1 MNRSIEV
8 LDMSY
13 VISCSS
19 TCDLNN
25 EHLKERNIVYI
36 PFHYQMNGQPQL
48 DDMGASLSMEDFY
61 SAMDQGADTRT
72 SQINVEEYVSFFEQ
86 FLAKGYDLLHVDLSS
101 GISGTINSA
110 RLAQENLK
118 EKYPERK
125 IIVIDSLAASSGF
138 GLLMDEI
145 ADRRDEGMSLE
156 EVAAWAEENKLYVH
170 HWFFSTDLKFYIK
183 GGRISKTAGMFG
195 SLLNICPLL
204 NVDYLGRLIPRDKIR
219 TKKKVIHAI
228 VNRMEE
234 HAKDGRNYSGKV
246 YISQSR
252 CYEDAKAVADLIEER
267 FPNTK
272 GKVKIF
278 WIGPTIGSHTGP
290 GTVALFFMGD
300 KRID

>member
-86 FLAKGYDLLHVDLSS
+86 YLAKGYDLLHVDLSS
-101 GISGTINSA
+101 GFSGTINSA

-234 HAKDGRNYSGKV
+234 HARDGRNYSGKV

>member
-86 FLAKGYDLLHVDLSS
+86 YLAKGYDLLHVDLSS
-101 GISGTINSA
+101 GFSGTINSA

>member
-1 MNRSIEV
+1 MLE
-8 LDMSY
+8 MSY
-13 VISCSS
+13 IISCSS

-86 FLAKGYDLLHVDLSS
+86 YLAKGYDLLHVDLSS

-234 HAKDGRNYSGKV
+234 HARDGRNYSGKV